1 MLFRSEGNGVSML
14 EFVRIY
20 LAPLIGL
27 ATLGIGLLAV
37 AKPQKMSINYGIY
50 ANDKAL
56 PYVVATGIRDVFMGL
71 MIVALFFL
79 KEWRAIA
86 IAQFLLAIVAIV
98 DFSIVIKSGE
108 KLKALVHLTGALAV
122 FFYGIWI
129 LLSLTTA

>member
-122 FFYGIWI
+122 SFYGIWI